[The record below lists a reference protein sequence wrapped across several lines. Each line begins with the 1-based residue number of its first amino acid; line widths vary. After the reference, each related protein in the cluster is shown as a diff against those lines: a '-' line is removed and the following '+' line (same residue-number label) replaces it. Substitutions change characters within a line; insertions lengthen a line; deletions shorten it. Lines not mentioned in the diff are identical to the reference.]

1 MKHWTWI
8 PLIALVACTGPK
20 SSSAG
25 TEASASTAA
34 FTPADSSAIA
44 ALLDRMQVAALAGN
58 WDAWGAEYT
67 AEPVRLPPNAPPVIG
82 KAAADAF
89 NHSGASK
96 FSSFD
101 VKLTS
106 VAGNGDL
113 AVTTGTYTAR
123 AAAGKDAGGKATPAV
138 NEEGKF
144 MQSLRKQPDGSWKVE
159 RDIWNS
165 SLPLPGT
172 PTPSSK

>member
-1 MKHWTWI
+1 MKHWTCI
-8 PLIALVACTGPK
+8 PLIVLVACTGSK
-20 SSSAG
+20 SSTAG
-25 TEASASTAA
+25 AESSDSTAA

-44 ALLDRMQVAALAGN
+44 ALLDRMQVAARAGN

-67 AEPVRLPPNAPPVIG
+67 AEPVRLPPNAPPLIG

-89 NHSGASK
+89 NHSTPK

-113 AVTTGTYTAR
+113 AVTTGTYVTR
-123 AAAGKDAGGKATPAV
+123 AAAGKDASGKATPAV

-144 MQSLRKQPDGSWKVE
+144 MQSLRKQSDGSWKVE

-165 SLPLPGT
+165 SLPVQGA
-172 PTPSSK
+172 PTSSSR